1 MLLLACSWQQN
12 LDAVTNKTSGF
23 LQMNCY
29 IEFKKFHVNVF
40 ILFWKQV
47 HKAFYLE
54 VLIRK
59 SYNYPE
65 LKCWF
70 FFWFLR
76 PPYRNYLLRQ
86 LYKPIIINNEDRYIN
101 VYELKTRQQYLV
113 NLMYNSCH
121 PDTGLHSMST
131 TKWSICGAY
140 DFTCSMCK
148 TFVFQMPGAWSLSR
162 ISLIFDETP
171 KDQSL
176 HIAFVEF
183 VWVFADKSE
192 HFELLL
198 EHVSVEFVSF
208 LSETFIECIS
218 FSVLLFEHSTF
229 LESSQ
234 L

>member
-1 MLLLACSWQQN
+1 
-12 LDAVTNKTSGF
+12 
-23 LQMNCY
+23 
-29 IEFKKFHVNVF
+29 
-40 ILFWKQV
+40 
-47 HKAFYLE
+47 
-54 VLIRK
+54 
-59 SYNYPE
+59 
-65 LKCWF
+65 
-70 FFWFLR
+70 
-76 PPYRNYLLRQ
+76 
-86 LYKPIIINNEDRYIN
+86 
-101 VYELKTRQQYLV
+101 
-113 NLMYNSCH
+113 
-121 PDTGLHSMST
+121 
-131 TKWSICGAY
+131 
-140 DFTCSMCK
+140 
-148 TFVFQMPGAWSLSR
+148 MPGAWSLSR
-162 ISLIFDETP
+162 IILIFDETP

>member
-1 MLLLACSWQQN
+1 MLICFFLVFTTTISKLFTKTIIQ
-12 LDAVTNKTSGF
+12 TN
-23 LQMNCY
+23 
-29 IEFKKFHVNVF
+29 
-40 ILFWKQV
+40 
-47 HKAFYLE
+47 
-54 VLIRK
+54 
-59 SYNYPE
+59 
-65 LKCWF
+65 
-70 FFWFLR
+70 
-76 PPYRNYLLRQ
+76 
-86 LYKPIIINNEDRYIN
+86 IINNEDRYIN

-113 NLMYNSCH
+113 NLMYNSYH

-162 ISLIFDETP
+162 ITRIFDETP